1 MNQVTELGSSE
12 MSPENDP
19 IFRSRWFERLEL
31 DEGLPQVFGHR
42 DFAAASLALGCRID
56 EMDGVGDGALGI
68 GDHRPADVADLFGS

>member
-31 DEGLPQVFGHR
+31 WCEITVG
-42 DFAAASLALGCRID
+42 AAPGELSKRRHD
-56 EMDGVGDGALGI
+56 
-68 GDHRPADVADLFGS
+68 